1 MTSCSER
8 LNLPNTRTPSY
19 MPEAWGKWHICF
31 QPDEVYGED
40 CQSHVS
46 TWRIACAVTQ
56 VDRGQRSIL
65 NCCPVDHERR
75 YSGVCGRMR
84 RNPKRNEKDASRT
97 TSAGSG
103 DHAGNTGLWRTR
115 RADAL
120 AQRVPPRVLVP
131 VLRFALHSNDGQ
143 LILIYGMMRNTSG
156 LAADVVDSSLFP
168 PRPSKN
174 VLCMKRFCE

>member
-1 MTSCSER
+1 M
-8 LNLPNTRTPSY
+8 
-19 MPEAWGKWHICF
+19 W
-31 QPDEVYGED
+31 
-40 CQSHVS
+40 
-46 TWRIACAVTQ
+46 
-56 VDRGQRSIL
+56 
-65 NCCPVDHERR
+65 
-75 YSGVCGRMR
+75 

-103 DHAGNTGLWRTR
+103 DHAGDTGLWRTR